1 MKLIKTLS
9 ILTMF
14 VFLLSGCAS
23 NAAKSSTNATGSG
36 EGISYQGSIE
46 ADEISINS
54 KVPGR
59 IKKVN
64 VKEGQEVKA
73 GDVLVEI
80 ESDELNAKKQQAIAQ
95 RDAYKAGLEAD
106 MNGADAAKAAYDAAV
121 GQYTA
126 AQSVDDKAKNGARK
140 QEIAQ
145 AQAAFDLW
153 QKTYERVQ
161 TLFEKG
167 AVSAQKVDEVKT
179 QLEVASQQLSM
190 ANEGARSE
198 DKMGAEAQVIQ
209 AQANVQARASIYEQ
223 AKSGVK
229 ADEDKVKAAEGA
241 VAEVDAYLK
250 DTLIK
255 AASDGVLTEIN
266 SHEGELV
273 STGVSIGT
281 LSKLK
286 DTWVTVK
293 VKETDLSK
301 ISVNQEVEI
310 KVPAFSKSVFKGKV
324 ATINQKPD
332 YATKRATNDNGDFDI
347 LSYGVKIELSDN
359 GNVLRP
365 GMTAFVQFRK

>member
-1 MKLIKTLS
+1 MKMIKTLS
-9 ILTMF
+9 IFTIF

-23 NAAKSSTNATGSG
+23 NAAKTSTDVTG

-54 KVPGR
+54 KLPGR

-126 AQSVDDKAKNGARK
+126 AQSVDEKAKNGARK

-161 TLFEKG
+161 ALFEKG

-179 QLEVASQQLSM
+179 QLEVAKQQLSM

-223 AKSGVK
+223 AKAGVK
-229 ADEDKVKAAEGA
+229 ASEDKVKAAEGA

-255 AASDGVLTEIN
+255 AASDGVITEIN

-301 ISVNQEVEI
+301 ISVNQEVDI

-359 GNVLRP
+359 DNVLRP